1 VHLDKLHRENK
12 HIETFEK
19 LSSLLRVEPFNLRL
33 LRKRVIVSKHLRYW
47 DACQKDCEVILK
59 WHVMKKKGHNSGI
72 CKETIATLA
81 EVKTIKKKEAIAR
94 AKIARGKKGL
104 RRPRSA
110 PAAPNKMKRRSSQEP
125 PRKVFCC
132 TQWQQLAES

>member
-1 VHLDKLHRENK
+1 MLKATRFFFGSVCVHIHRKVHLDKLHRENK

-59 WHVMKKKGHNSGI
+59 WHVMKKTG
-72 CKETIATLA
+72 
-81 EVKTIKKKEAIAR
+81 
-94 AKIARGKKGL
+94 KIGPTG
-104 RRPRSA
+104 
-110 PAAPNKMKRRSSQEP
+110 M
-125 PRKVFCC
+125 
-132 TQWQQLAES
+132 